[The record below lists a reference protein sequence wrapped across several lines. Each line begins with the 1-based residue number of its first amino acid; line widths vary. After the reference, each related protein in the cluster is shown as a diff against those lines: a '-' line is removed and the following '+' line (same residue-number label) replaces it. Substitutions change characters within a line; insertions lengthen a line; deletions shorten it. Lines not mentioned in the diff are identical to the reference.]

1 MLIHPIQSNI
11 TGFIHSFF
19 LFLLITSFSDREKK
33 APLLHKYIYLAAQ
46 SHKVVLELLIHT
58 TVEKNINWSLVVMYI
73 YFYL

>member
-1 MLIHPIQSNI
+1 MLIPPIQSNI

-19 LFLLITSFSDREKK
+19 FSYLLLLFLTEKK
-33 APLLHKYIYLAAQ
+33 MAPLLHKYIYLAAQ